1 MTNRARLLACLLPLA
16 LAGTGCDISV
26 AAGGAEATFDR
37 ELTVSG
43 PVELDVTSGSGDIR
57 VRTGPAGS
65 VQIHGRAR
73 THAGHWIGFSGESAA
88 ELVRRVEQN
97 PPIEQ
102 SGNRIRV
109 GPREWTDRWNGVS
122 ISYVI
127 TVPADARVMA
137 RSGSG
142 DLEVGNVAGPV
153 DASTGSG
160 DIRVGRTTADVK
172 VKTGSGSI
180 EVDGGASVARPH
192 GQRQRARLVG
202 EGRRGGELGQRR
214 HHRGAGGQ
222 GTHRALDR
230 LGRHQRHRRERTD
243 ARAGVERRRDGGGH
257 ARGAVGRERV
267 VGRCAHARGRRRGIR
282 SRSADRLGR
291 HRDGAS
297 GHDHRHAVAA
307 RAERAGAGWRTARL
321 RVHRIRAASAC
332 ASARP
337 NSPGFG
343 AHPLATVCTPA

>member
-16 LAGTGCDISV
+16 LAGTGCEIGV

-43 PVELDVTSGSGDIR
+43 PVELDVASGSGDIR
-57 VRTGPAGS
+57 VRTGAAGS

-73 THAGHWIGFSGESAA
+73 SHAGSWISLSGESAT

-102 SGNRIRV
+102 SGDRIRV

-127 TVPADARVMA
+127 TVPADARVVA

-142 DLEVGNVAGPV
+142 DLEVGSVAGPV

-160 DIRVGRTTADVK
+160 DIRVGRTTDDVK

-180 EVDGGASVARPH
+180 EVDAGASVIART
-192 GQRQRARLVG
+192 G
-202 EGRRGGELGQRR
+202 
-214 HHRGAGGQ
+214 
-222 GTHRALDR
+222 
-230 LGRHQRHRRERTD
+230 
-243 ARAGVERRRDGGGH
+243 
-257 ARGAVGRERV
+257 
-267 VGRCAHARGRRRGIR
+267 
-282 SRSADRLGR
+282 
-291 HRDGAS
+291 S
-297 GHDHRHAVAA
+297 GNV
-307 RAERAGAGWRTARL
+307 
-321 RVHRIRAASAC
+321 
-332 ASARP
+332 
-337 NSPGFG
+337 
-343 AHPLATVCTPA
+343 LATSVKGNVEASSGSGDITVTQVAKGHTDLSTGSGDWTVNTLHDLPIYSSWIPGEDQHDATGPAP